1 MPKLLVGLGNPGKE
15 YEKTRHN
22 VGFFIVDR
30 LAELWGAD
38 FRRQKFHGH
47 YAEHR
52 EGDEKILLVK
62 PETFMNLSGQC
73 VGAWVEFLKLEGN
86 DLLVVHDEL
95 DLPFGRMKAQFSAS
109 AAGQKGVASIIA
121 SIGHKDFCRL
131 RVGIG
136 RPPAQRSGADHVL
149 AAFTKAERQVLDEEV
164 LPKAVEA
171 VQTFLKMGLDPMMQM
186 VNTKPAKKLNSA
198 P

>member
-1 MPKLLVGLGNPGKE
+1 MPKLVVGLGNPGKE

-30 LAELWGAD
+30 LAEEWRAD

-52 EGDEKILLVK
+52 LGGEKVLLVK

-73 VGAWVEFLKLEGN
+73 VGPWVDFLKLGGE
-86 DLLVVHDEL
+86 DLLVIHDEL

-121 SIGHKDFCRL
+121 ALGHKDFCRL
-131 RVGIG
+131 RVGVG
-136 RPPAQRSGADHVL
+136 RPPERQGGADHVL
-149 AAFTKAERQVLDEEV
+149 AAFNAEE
-164 LPKAVEA
+164 
-171 VQTFLKMGLDPMMQM
+171 
-186 VNTKPAKKLNSA
+186 
-198 P
+198 